1 MKYRILLTSVIRN
14 NGDNVY
20 KYYRESNQ
28 DGEMEIFETSDV
40 SSVDKKVEELLGVY
54 NKNEINIVAAID
66 YKVDAIID
74 ANETYVNKID
84 VLLDGGSIT
93 YKMSGSNLFENENYK
108 WVMTYDNDVLE
119 IEYPGLNRILSSS
132 EIVKYNSSNSVKAK
146 IKKDNYTSEEFIL
159 KS

>member
-20 KYYRESNQ
+20 KYYRENNQ
-28 DGEMEIFETSDV
+28 DEEMEIFETSDI
-40 SSVDKKVEELLGVY
+40 SSVDKKVEELLDIY
-54 NKNEINIVAAID
+54 NKNEINIVASID
-66 YKVDAIID
+66 YRVDAIIN
-74 ANETYVNKID
+74 ANETYVNRID
-84 VLLDGGSIT
+84 VSLNGGSII
-93 YKMSGSNLFENENYK
+93 YKMSGSNLFENEDYK
-108 WVMTYDNDVLE
+108 WIMTYDDEIIE

-146 IKKDNYTSEEFIL
+146 IKKDSYTSEEFIL